1 MGEINKMAKFPDK
14 ITTKVIK
21 KQIIELKNSYHSPFD
36 VTTELVQNAVDAVRL
51 RNEKDDGKYQPKIDI
66 EISQQDKY
74 LKISDNGD
82 GMLPDELDSAVEMY
96 YSGKE
101 DNLNTVGEKGV
112 GLSFTLFSTNEMDI
126 RSVQNGVESSVKI
139 MEANKWLTDLSCND
153 PYQLKV
159 LTKKTM
165 KKNGTEITINELVDD
180 SIFKLTKNQI
190 IYYLRSQTAIG
201 NFSNAFNNNDGSDFE
216 ITLKLIEKN
225 GIETNEIV
233 PYKYYL
239 LDDLRNKS
247 NIMDFSK
254 YFQNEAA
261 KLDDTQKRMKL
272 NGKYLIFKGSKDVS
286 NRTVR
291 WIGYFTP
298 SGDVWSERNKNLNNG
313 EIPNDNSEFLPRLKY
328 GSYLSVKDM
337 PTSIFLEAE
346 TKGYSGYYNR
356 MFILLD
362 DDSFKFDL
370 GRKSIKDGRVLK
382 TPKSIVKEEFGK
394 YKSYIARYVKKY
406 IPEENTLE
414 DDTPSTIINRM
425 KSEQTMLDDQYDT
438 KFLGVPDQEGSIAAI
453 FFEQLGKGNITNNIR
468 VLSHGYSSKYDV
480 YALLDEYNPITI
492 DFKLNIKGLLEDIN
506 TGIKNP
512 NELDYIV
519 VWKLEDS
526 DKKIINQSKYAVS
539 LDEFKRS
546 LDDKHLRASGA
557 LLFTNVQNHRIYIV
571 ELEELMN
578 NSII

>member
-1 MGEINKMAKFPDK
+1 MAKFPDE

-51 RNEKDDGKYQPKIDI
+51 RSEKDNSEYQPKIDI
-66 EISQQDKY
+66 EISQRDKF

-82 GMLPDELDSAVEMY
+82 GMLPNELDSAVKMY

-101 DNLNTVGEKGV
+101 DNANTVGEKGV
-112 GLSFTLFSTNEMDI
+112 GLSFTLFSTNEMGI
-126 RSVQNGVESSVKI
+126 KSIHNGIESSVKI
-139 MEANKWLTDLSCND
+139 MSANKWLKDLSCND
-153 PYQLKV
+153 PYQLEV
-159 LTKKTM
+159 LSKKSSE
-165 KKNGTEITINELVDD
+165 KNRTEITINELIDD

-201 NFSNAFNNNDGSDFE
+201 NFSNAFNNNNGSNFE
-216 ITLKLIEKN
+216 ITLKLIDKD
-225 GIETNEIV
+225 GIETTEIV

-239 LDDLRNKS
+239 LDDLKNKS

-254 YFQNEAA
+254 YFQTEAA
-261 KLDDTQKRMKL
+261 ILDDTQKRMKL
-272 NGKYLIFKGSKDVS
+272 NGKYLLFKGSKDVR

-298 SGDVWSERNKNLNNG
+298 SGDVWKERNENLNNG
-313 EIPNDNSEFLPRLKY
+313 ETLNDNNEFLPKLKY

-337 PTSIFLEAE
+337 PTGIFLEAE
-346 TKGYSGYYNR
+346 TKGNSGYYNR

-382 TPKSIVKEEFGK
+382 TPKAIVKEEFGK
-394 YKSYIARYVKKY
+394 YRSYIARYVKKY
-406 IPEENTLE
+406 IPEENILE

-425 KSEQTMLDDQYDT
+425 RSEQTILDDQYDT

-468 VLSHGYSSKYDV
+468 ILSHGYNSKYDV
-480 YALLDEYNPITI
+480 YALLNKYNPITI
-492 DFKLNIKGLLEDIN
+492 DFKLSIKGLLEDIN
-506 TGIKNP
+506 AGVKNP
-512 NELDYIV
+512 NELDYVV

-526 DKKIINQSKYAVS
+526 DIKIINQPKYAVS
-539 LDEFKRS
+539 FDEFKRS

-557 LLFTNVQNHRIYIV
+557 LLFTNIQNHKIYII
-571 ELEELMN
+571 ELEKLMN
-578 NSII
+578 NNIV

>member
-1 MGEINKMAKFPDK
+1 MAKFPDE

-36 VTTELVQNAVDAVRL
+36 VTTELIQNAVDAVRL
-51 RNEKDDGKYQPKIDI
+51 RSEKDNSEYQPKIDI
-66 EISQQDKY
+66 EISQRDKF

-82 GMLPDELDSAVEMY
+82 GMLPNELDSAVKMY

-101 DNLNTVGEKGV
+101 DNANTVGEKGV
-112 GLSFTLFSTNEMDI
+112 GLSFALFSTNEMSI
-126 RSVQNGVESSVKI
+126 KSIHNGIESSVKI
-139 MEANKWLTDLSCND
+139 MNANKWLKDLSCDD
-153 PYQLKV
+153 PYQLEV
-159 LTKKTM
+159 LS
-165 KKNGTEITINELVDD
+165 KNSSGENKTEIIINELIDD

-201 NFSNAFNNNDGSDFE
+201 NFSNAFNNTDGSDFE
-216 ITLKLIEKN
+216 IGLKLIDKN
-225 GIETNEIV
+225 GIGTNEIV

-239 LDDLRNKS
+239 LDDLKNKS

-272 NGKYLIFKGSKDVS
+272 NGKYLLFKGSKDVS

-298 SGDVWSERNKNLNNG
+298 SGDVWAERNKNLNNG
-313 EIPNDNSEFLPRLKY
+313 EIPNDNSEFLPKLKY
-328 GSYLSVKDM
+328 GSYLSVKNM
-337 PTSIFLEAE
+337 PTGIFLEAE
-346 TKGYSGYYNR
+346 TKGSSGYYNR

-382 TPKSIVKEEFGK
+382 TPKAIVKEEFRK
-394 YKSYIARYVKKY
+394 YSSYIARYVKKY

-425 KSEQTMLDDQYDT
+425 KSEQTTLDDQYDT
-438 KFLGVPDQEGSIAAI
+438 KFFGVPDQEGSIAAI
-453 FFEQLGKGNITNNIR
+453 FFEQLGKGNITNSIR
-468 VLSHGYSSKYDV
+468 ILSHGYSSKYDV
-480 YALLDEYNPITI
+480 YALLDKYNPITI
-492 DFKLNIKGLLEDIN
+492 DFKSNIKGLLEDIN

-512 NELDYIV
+512 NELDYVV

-526 DKKIINQSKYAVS
+526 DIKTINQSKYAVS

-557 LLFTNVQNHRIYIV
+557 LLFTNIQNHKIYII
-571 ELEELMN
+571 ELEKIMN
-578 NSII
+578 NNII